1 MKVSELII
9 LLQECEPNAEVG
21 YYESDG
27 YDGVEWTT
35 INDIVEIDERVQL

>member
-9 LLQECEPNAEVG
+9 LLLDCDLEAEVG

>member
-9 LLQECEPNAEVG
+9 LLLDFDPNAEVG

-35 INDIVEIDERVQL
+35 INDIEEIDGKVQL

>member
-9 LLQECEPNAEVG
+9 LLQECDPNAEVG
-21 YYESDG
+21 HYEPDG

-35 INDIVEIDERVQL
+35 INDIEEIDGRVQL

>member
-9 LLQECEPNAEVG
+9 LLQECDPNAEVG
-21 YYESDG
+21 YYELDG

-35 INDIVEIDERVQL
+35 INNIEEIDGKVQL

>member
-9 LLQECEPNAEVG
+9 LLLDCSLEAEVG

-27 YDGVEWTT
+27 YDGVEWIT
-35 INDIVEIDERVQL
+35 INDIEEVDGKVQL

>member
-9 LLQECEPNAEVG
+9 LLQECDPDVEIG

-27 YDGVEWTT
+27 YDGVKWTT
-35 INDIVEIDERVQL
+35 INDIEEIDGKVQL

>member
-9 LLQECEPNAEVG
+9 LLLDCNPEAEVG

-35 INDIVEIDERVQL
+35 MNDIEEVDGKVQL

>member
-9 LLQECEPNAEVG
+9 LLQECDPDTEVG

-27 YDGVEWTT
+27 YDGVKWTT
-35 INDIVEIDERVQL
+35 INDIEEVDGKVQL

>member
-9 LLQECEPNAEVG
+9 LLLDCDSDAEVG

-27 YDGVEWTT
+27 YDGVKWTT
-35 INDIVEIDERVQL
+35 INDIEEIDGKVQL

>member
-9 LLQECEPNAEVG
+9 LLLDCDPNAEVA

-35 INDIVEIDERVQL
+35 INNIEEIDGRVQL

>member
-9 LLQECEPNAEVG
+9 LLQECDPEAEVG

-27 YDGVEWTT
+27 YNGVEWTI
-35 INDIVEIDERVQL
+35 INDITEIDGRVQL

>member
-9 LLQECEPNAEVG
+9 LLLDCDADAEVG
-21 YYESDG
+21 YYEPDG

-35 INDIVEIDERVQL
+35 INDIEEIDGKVQL

>member
-9 LLQECEPNAEVG
+9 LLLDCNPEAEVG

-35 INDIVEIDERVQL
+35 MERYKGSIRI

>member
-9 LLQECEPNAEVG
+9 LLLDCNPDVEVG
-21 YYESDG
+21 YYESDR

-35 INDIVEIDERVQL
+35 INDITEIDEKVQL

>member
-9 LLQECEPNAEVG
+9 LLLDCNPEAEIG
-21 YYESDG
+21 YYKSDG

>member
-9 LLQECEPNAEVG
+9 LLLDCNPDAEVG

-27 YDGVEWTT
+27 YDGVE
-35 INDIVEIDERVQL
+35 